1 MSAQVDSVSSW
12 DKRGTDEQKEE
23 SFWWVLTS
31 EGGTPAQ
38 THNNPVILINIAFLS
53 FLFLFSVPAS
63 CKLCRSLTISSFLLL
78 LLLLSFHAGSSLMDH
93 GPWDHLPLLAPAGS
107 HIDARGSR
115 HTLGSAGPLS
125 PSPTPLH
132 SDLLCSAAH
141 YLALLGP
148 LSHLPDPHT
157 K

>member
-93 GPWDHLPLLAPAGS
+93 GP
-107 HIDARGSR
+107 
-115 HTLGSAGPLS
+115 
-125 PSPTPLH
+125 
-132 SDLLCSAAH
+132 
-141 YLALLGP
+141 LGP
-148 LSHLPDPHT
+148 STSPGSCWLTYWCSWISSHPGLRWISFTISNTSSLWSSLLSRSLSCVIRPAQSSPGSTH
-157 K
+157 

>member
-38 THNNPVILINIAFLS
+38 THNNPFLFPICFCFLS
-53 FLFLFSVPAS
+53 PQAAS
-63 CKLCRSLTISSFLLL
+63 CVALSLSVASS
-78 LLLLSFHAGSSLMDH
+78 SSSSSSLFMQAPLWWTT

-115 HTLGSAGPLS
+115 HTLGSAGSLS